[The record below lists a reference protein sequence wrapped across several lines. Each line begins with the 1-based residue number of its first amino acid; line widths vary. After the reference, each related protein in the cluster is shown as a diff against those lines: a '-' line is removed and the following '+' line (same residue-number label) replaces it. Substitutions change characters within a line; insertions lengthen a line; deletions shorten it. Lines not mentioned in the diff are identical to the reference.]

1 MYIQSTCTA
10 AEPPPPPPL
19 SLPLQVLGL
28 DKRSFLRAEVLREVG
43 RTRQHQKLVSEY
55 TEYLREAGK

>member
-1 MYIQSTCTA
+1 M
-10 AEPPPPPPL
+10 
-19 SLPLQVLGL
+19 LGL

-55 TEYLREAGK
+55 TEYLREAGREGQAAA

>member
-1 MYIQSTCTA
+1 MLLLSC
-10 AEPPPPPPL
+10 PPPPRPPA
-19 SLPLQVLGL
+19 SQVLGL

-55 TEYLREAGK
+55 TEYLREAGREVQAAA